1 MKSTDTSVKER
12 EVNLEDAGGGNKK
25 NKQWLRFGATSL
37 LIAIGMGA
45 NTGGEKLGSDATIL
59 VGDLFEMHADVFEEF
74 DVVVNAFAN
83 HKDAYLNLD
92 ALTHLLH
99 EFRRLQTRIIFILG
113 AASLVQANGT
123 RLFDFLKELPGNE
136 AWIDEPRYGVL
147 ELEILRATPDVF
159 WTGVSPQ
166 QNFVPGPATAHRTA
180 KDDLLLAEDGK
191 SHVTAGNMAVGI
203 LDEIETP
210 KHVRER
216 FTVSDL

>member
-1 MKSTDTSVKER
+1 MKIAVI
-12 EVNLEDAGGGNKK
+12 
-25 NKQWLRFGATSL
+25 GATGMAGQAVFEEATKRGHAVT
-37 LIAIGMGA
+37 AIVRDA
-45 NTGGEKLGSDATIL
+45 DKAPEKLGSDATIL

>member
-1 MKSTDTSVKER
+1 M
-12 EVNLEDAGGGNKK
+12 
-25 NKQWLRFGATSL
+25 
-37 LIAIGMGA
+37 
-45 NTGGEKLGSDATIL
+45 
-59 VGDLFEMHADVFEEF
+59 
-74 DVVVNAFAN
+74 
-83 HKDAYLNLD
+83 
-92 ALTHLLH
+92 
-99 EFRRLQTRIIFILG
+99 
-113 AASLVQANGT
+113 
-123 RLFDFLKELPGNE
+123 
-136 AWIDEPRYGVL
+136 L